1 MVPVPVPAQA
11 AKEPLILP
19 YVHLTAFSTHIAGG
33 NPAAVVLLS
42 PEQDALLSDSS
53 RQAIGAN
60 FHQPMTAFIVPREE
74 GLDELPA
81 NARAFNIRYFTASL
95 EPGLCGHATLAT
107 AAALFAD
114 PARVPSEVD
123 TLYFHATNGVIV
135 ARKAEEGRVE
145 IAIAAGRLEPLAVED
160 PRAVGLRA
168 ALARALGP
176 DVKVEFMG
184 AGLGHLD
191 FYCLVEVATRD
202 LRSLPVKITELVDS
216 PFMVHVLTTS
226 SEDPKV
232 AFESRMF
239 APAASVPEDPV
250 CGTAHTLSTP
260 YWADKHGLHA
270 QVKGS
275 GILARQVSPRGGEL
289 RIRIDEEGLVR
300 LAGPVTIISRG
311 ELYV

>member
-1 MVPVPVPAQA
+1 MVPVATRV
-11 AKEPLILP
+11 AKAPMAIP
-19 YVHLTAFSTHIAGG
+19 FVHLTAFSTHIAGG

-42 PEQDALLSDSS
+42 PEQDAALSNSA

-60 FHQPMTAFIVPREE
+60 FHQPMTAFVVPRDVNE
-74 GLDELPA
+74 DALPDH
-81 NARAFNIRYFTASL
+81 ARAFNIRYFTANL
-95 EPGLCGHATLAT
+95 EPGLCGHATLAS

-114 PARVPSEVD
+114 SARVPEDVD
-123 TLYFHATNGVIV
+123 TIYFHAKNGVVV

-145 IAIAAGRLEPLAVED
+145 IALAAGRHEPLPAED
-160 PRAVGLRA
+160 PRAVELRA
-168 ALARALGP
+168 ALARAIGP
-176 DVKVEFMG
+176 EVKIEFMA

-191 FYCLVEVATRD
+191 FYCLVEVATDD
-202 LRSLPVKITELVDS
+202 LRSLPVKASEFMNS
-216 PFMVHVLTTS
+216 PFIVHVLTTPS
-226 SEDPKV
+226 DDPTV

-250 CGTAHTLSTP
+250 CGTAHALSTP
-260 YWADKHGLHA
+260 YWAVKLGLHA
-270 QVKGS
+270 QVEGS

-300 LAGPVTIISRG
+300 LAGPVTVISRG